1 MDKLIEYSQE
11 IMTHMDNGDL
21 MSCYSLFESNI
32 RGILDDLD
40 PDDDFVKLWLKQRE
54 YVDDEDWAA
63 VMANIENIREAMNA

>member
-32 RGILDDLD
+32 RAILDDLD
-40 PDDDFVKLWLKQRE
+40 PSNDLVKLWLTQRD
-54 YVDDEDWAA
+54 YVDDEDWAS
-63 VMANIENIREAMNA
+63 VMANIENIREMLNA

>member
-11 IMTHMDNGDL
+11 IINHLDNGDL

-40 PDDDFVKLWLKQRE
+40 PNDDFVKLWLTQRD

-63 VMANIENIREAMNA
+63 VMANIENIRKALNG

>member
-11 IMTHMDNGDL
+11 IMTHMENGDL

-40 PDDDFVKLWLKQRE
+40 PDDDFVKLWLTQRN

-63 VMANIENIREAMNA
+63 VMANIENIRAALNG

>member
-1 MDKLIEYSQE
+1 MDELIKYSEE

-32 RGILDDLD
+32 RGLLDDLD
-40 PDDDFVKLWLKQRE
+40 PNDGLIKLWLTQKD

-63 VMANIENIREAMNA
+63 VMENVENIREYINA

>member
-1 MDKLIEYSQE
+1 MDELLQYSNE

-40 PDDDFVKLWLKQRE
+40 PNDGLVKLWLTQKD

-63 VMANIENIREAMNA
+63 VMENVENIREYINA

>member
-40 PDDDFVKLWLKQRE
+40 PDDDFVKLWLKQRD
-54 YVDDEDWAA
+54 YVDDEDWAS
-63 VMANIENIREAMNA
+63 VMANIENIREALNA

>member
-1 MDKLIEYSQE
+1 MDELIEYSQE

-40 PDDDFVKLWLKQRE
+40 PNDGLVKLWLTQKD

-63 VMANIENIREAMNA
+63 VMENVENIREYLNA

>member
-32 RGILDDLD
+32 RSILDDLD
-40 PDDDFVKLWLKQRE
+40 PDDDFVKLWLKQRD

>member
-40 PDDDFVKLWLKQRE
+40 PDDDFVKLWLTQRN

-63 VMANIENIREAMNA
+63 VMANIENIRAALNG

>member
-40 PDDDFVKLWLKQRE
+40 SDDDFVKLWLKQRD

-63 VMANIENIREAMNA
+63 VMANIENIREALNG

>member
-32 RGILDDLD
+32 RSILDDLD
-40 PDDDFVKLWLKQRE
+40 PNDDFVKLWLKQRD
-54 YVDDEDWAA
+54 YVDDEDWAS
-63 VMANIENIREAMNA
+63 VMANIENIREALNG

>member
-1 MDKLIEYSQE
+1 
-11 IMTHMDNGDL
+11 

-40 PDDDFVKLWLKQRE
+40 PDDDFVKLWLTQRD

-63 VMANIENIREAMNA
+63 VMANIENIREALNA

>member
-40 PDDDFVKLWLKQRE
+40 PDDAFVKLWLTQRD

-63 VMANIENIREAMNA
+63 VMANIENIREALNG

>member
-11 IMTHMDNGDL
+11 IMTHIENGDL

-40 PDDDFVKLWLKQRE
+40 PDDDFVKLWLTQRN

-63 VMANIENIREAMNA
+63 VMANIENIRAALNG

>member
-32 RGILDDLD
+32 RGLLDDLD
-40 PDDDFVKLWLKQRE
+40 PNDGLVKLWLTQKD

-63 VMANIENIREAMNA
+63 VMENVENIREYINA

>member
-1 MDKLIEYSQE
+1 MDELLQYSNE

-40 PDDDFVKLWLKQRE
+40 PNDGLVKLWLTQKD

-63 VMANIENIREAMNA
+63 VMENVENIRKYINA

>member
-32 RGILDDLD
+32 RSILDDLD
-40 PDDDFVKLWLKQRE
+40 PNDDFVKLWLKQRE

-63 VMANIENIREAMNA
+63 VMANIENIREALNG

>member
-32 RGILDDLD
+32 RSILDDLD
-40 PDDDFVKLWLKQRE
+40 PDDDFVKLWLKQRD
-54 YVDDEDWAA
+54 YVDDEDWAS
-63 VMANIENIREAMNA
+63 VMANIENIREALNA

>member
-40 PDDDFVKLWLKQRE
+40 PDDDFVKLWLTQRDH
-54 YVDDEDWAA
+54 VDEEDWAA
-63 VMANIENIREAMNA
+63 VMANIENIRAALNG

>member
-40 PDDDFVKLWLKQRE
+40 PNDGLVKLWLTQKD

-63 VMANIENIREAMNA
+63 VMENVENIREYLNA

>member
-1 MDKLIEYSQE
+1 MDELIKYSEE

-32 RGILDDLD
+32 RGLLDDLD
-40 PDDDFVKLWLKQRE
+40 PNDGLVKLWLTQKD

-63 VMANIENIREAMNA
+63 VMENVENIREYINA

>member
-32 RGILDDLD
+32 RSILDDLD
-40 PDDDFVKLWLKQRE
+40 PNDDFVKLWLKQRD
-54 YVDDEDWAA
+54 YVDDEDWAS
-63 VMANIENIREAMNA
+63 VMANIENIREALNA

>member
-40 PDDDFVKLWLKQRE
+40 PDDALVKLWLKQRD

-63 VMANIENIREAMNA
+63 VMANIENIREALNG

>member
-40 PDDDFVKLWLKQRE
+40 PDDDFVKLWLKQRD
-54 YVDDEDWAA
+54 YVDEEDWAA